1 MVNIETN
8 KSISEFEKSEAAL
21 NDVQN
26 EVDFKRDLN
35 EKVSNVN
42 NMEASDEKNNEGKEN
57 NNNENGLIEE
67 EIIRKTDN
75 PYEIPE
81 DF

>member
-1 MVNIETN
+1 MI
-8 KSISEFEKSEAAL
+8 EKSDAIMNEG
-21 NDVQN
+21 QN

-35 EKVSNVN
+35 EKLDNTNNNKESN
-42 NMEASDEKNNEGKEN
+42 ETNNEGIEN
-57 NNNENGLIEE
+57 NNKKGLIEE

-81 DF
+81 DFQIDYY